1 MNCVNFNTT
10 SIPWLTKIE
19 NKCVFDNNQK
29 IMIIGNSFVEN
40 LAKVL
45 ASKTKQILRTR
56 VYSGDGILCNYSDW
70 NQIAKDF
77 SPDIIIATF
86 YEYEFKD
93 INK

>member
-10 SIPWLTKIE
+10 SIHWLTKIE

-40 LAKVL
+40 LSKVL